1 MYRKMNS
8 APCSSVASPSQ
19 ISPDNEHVVEDA
31 SHFSAISKNTS
42 SSSIRSSAIRSYS
55 KKLTSD
61 RLKEQEEAQSR
72 KQQISRKT
80 SYEASLPPPCD
91 SDSSHKK
98 VEVDRKKAIRRA
110 RTEAKLLPSFVPV
123 ARCYS
128 VHCVD

>member
-31 SHFSAISKNTS
+31 SHFSAISHAPS

-55 KKLTSD
+55 QKLTS
-61 RLKEQEEAQSR
+61 ER
-72 KQQISRKT
+72 KNQISRKT